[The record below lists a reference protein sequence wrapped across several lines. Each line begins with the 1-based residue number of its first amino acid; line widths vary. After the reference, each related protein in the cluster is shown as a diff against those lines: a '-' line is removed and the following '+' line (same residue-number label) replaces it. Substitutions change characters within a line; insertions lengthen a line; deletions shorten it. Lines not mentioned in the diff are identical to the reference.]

1 MRPTLQVLEASLVS
15 RIVDEAIDILART
28 GVLIEDQAGRDRL
41 AAMGLTADST
51 THRVTFPRTVVEHAI
66 STAPSSLTLFD
77 RSGTAHAVLE
87 GDNVHFVPAS
97 SALRILDRKTEQMR
111 EGNTADFI
119 EYVKVADGM
128 KHISYLSTAFIP
140 KDIPQDI
147 ADGWR
152 LYLALS
158 YSRRPVVSGAFT
170 AWGVPRMAEV
180 MGHFRSGRDDLIA
193 RPMAIFTCCP
203 NTPLRWG
210 EDPLCNM
217 IDCAESGIPVEIV
230 PVLLLG
236 MISPASPIGAL
247 VLHTAEVLSGLT
259 IMQLVR
265 PGTPVLFGGAPASF
279 HMQLLT
285 NPMTAVEALQI
296 YCGYAQIAKHLSLPC
311 QAYMALSDAKFNDPQ
326 SGMETG
332 VGAFL
337 AALAGF
343 NSVSGP
349 GMLDYVNCFSLEKLA
364 FDDEVVAHAQR
375 FVRPVEIKEDLPA
388 SPLLEELV
396 RDKHLLTSEHTLA
409 HWPEELYL
417 PGPMV
422 DRTNWDQWQ
431 EQGSK
436 SWRQRAIEVVEES
449 LAAYEEPPLDRA
461 LHEDIQEMF
470 RRTCNEPGV
479 VLPTVE
485 GETR

>member
-1 MRPTLQVLEASLVS
+1 M
-15 RIVDEAIDILART
+15 
-28 GVLIEDQAGRDRL
+28 LIEEEAGRDRL
-41 AAMGLTADST
+41 TALGLHADSP
-51 THRVTFPRTVVEHAI
+51 THRVTFPRQTVEAALE
-66 STAPSSLTLFD
+66 TAPSSFTLFD
-77 RSGTAHAVLE
+77 RTGKAQAVLA
-87 GDNVHFVPAS
+87 GNNVHFVPGS
-97 SALRILDRKTEQMR
+97 SALRILDRKTERMR
-111 EGNTADFI
+111 EGGTADFI
-119 EYVKVADGM
+119 EYVKVADGL
-128 KHISYLSTAFIP
+128 KHIAYLSTAFIP
-140 KDIPQDI
+140 RDVPQDI

-152 LYLALS
+152 LYLAFS
-158 YSRRPVVSGAFT
+158 FSRRPVVSGAFT
-170 AWGVPRMAEV
+170 ASGVPRMVEV
-180 MGHFRSGRDDLIA
+180 MGHFRSDRDDLKA
-193 RPMAIFTCCP
+193 RPMAVFTCCP
-203 NTPLRWG
+203 NTPLQWG

-217 IDCAESGIPVEIV
+217 IDCAERGVPVEIV

-236 MISPASPIGAL
+236 MISPASPVGAL

-285 NPMTAVEALQI
+285 SPMTAVEALVVC
-296 YCGYAQIAKHLSLPC
+296 CGYAQIAKHLSLPC

-326 SGMETG
+326 AGMETG

-364 FDDEVVAHAQR
+364 FDDEVAGHALR
-375 FVRPVEIKEDLPA
+375 FIRPIAVKEDLPA
-388 SPLLEELV
+388 AHLIEELV
-396 RDKHLLTSEHTLA
+396 RDQHLLTSEHTLK
-409 HWPEELYL
+409 HWPDELYL

-436 SWRQRAIEVVEES
+436 NWRQRALDVVEET
-449 LAAYEEPPLDRA
+449 LAAYEEPPLDPA
-461 LHEDIQEMF
+461 LHKDIQEMF
-470 RRTCNEPGV
+470 RRTCTEPGV
-479 VLPTVE
+479 VLPAFE
-485 GETR
+485 R